1 MSEIYFDKQT
11 ECMSRSQLE
20 NLQSER
26 LRDLTAYVYERVPF
40 YRNKMDAQRVKPADI
55 KSIRDIVKLPFTEK
69 SDLRDNYPFNMF
81 AVPKK
86 DVVRIHASSGTT
98 GKMTVVGYT
107 QKDLDT
113 WGQSIARSLMCA
125 GVTRESTVQVAF
137 GYGMFT
143 GGLGLHGGA
152 EMIGARVVPA
162 SSGNTARQIMLL
174 KDFEVDALCCTPSY
188 AAYLSDYIQQS
199 GYDIKDFN
207 LKSGLFGAEPWSEE
221 MRKNIERKLHI
232 KALDIYGLSEI
243 MGPGV
248 AVECGCQNGMHVW
261 EDFYYPEILDDHFCQ
276 LPYGER
282 GELVFTT
289 LNKEAIPLLRYR
301 TKDICSL
308 DDSPCKCGRTHV
320 RMGKIM
326 GRTDDML
333 IIRGVNVFPSQ
344 IETVLLQMG
353 NVAPHYQLIV
363 GRENNT
369 DTLEICVELVNSMFS
384 DEIKNLEGIRDQIE
398 SRVHSLLGISARV
411 RLVEPNSIPRSEG
424 KAVRVIDKRKI

>member
-1 MSEIYFDKQT
+1 MAENYFDRET
-11 ECMSRSQLE
+11 ECLSRSQLE

-26 LRDLTAYVYERVPF
+26 LRELTAYVYERVPF
-40 YRNKMDAQRVKPADI
+40 YRKKMDAQKVKPSDI
-55 KSIRDIVKLPFTEK
+55 RSIRDIVKLPFTEK
-69 SDLRDNYPFNMF
+69 SDLRDNYPFDLF

-86 DVVRIHASSGTT
+86 DVVRLHASSGTT

-107 QKDLDT
+107 RKDLDT
-113 WGQSIARSLMCA
+113 WGQSVARSLACA
-125 GVTRESTVQVAF
+125 GVTRDSTVQVSF

-152 EMIGARVVPA
+152 ETIGARVVPA

-174 KDFEVDALCCTPSY
+174 KDFEVDTLCCTPSY
-188 AAYLSDYIQQS
+188 AAYIGDAIEQH
-199 GYDIKDFN
+199 GYNIRDFH

-221 MRKNIERKLHI
+221 MRKTIERKLKI

-248 AVECGCQNGMHVW
+248 AVECPYQNGMHVW
-261 EDFYYPEILDDHFCQ
+261 EDFYYPEIVDDHFCQ
-276 LPYGER
+276 LPFGER
-282 GELVFTT
+282 GELIFTT
-289 LNKEAIPLLRYR
+289 LNKEAMPLLRYR

-308 DDSPCKCGRTHV
+308 DDSPCACGRTHV

-326 GRTDDML
+326 GRKDDML
-333 IIRGVNVFPSQ
+333 IIRGINVFPSQ

-353 NVAPHYQLIV
+353 NVAPHYQLII

-369 DTLEICVELVNSMFS
+369 DTLEICVELTGSFFS
-384 DEIKNLEGIRDQIE
+384 DEVRNLEDVRDRIE
-398 SRVHSLLGISARV
+398 KRVHSVLGLSAKV
-411 RLVEPNSIPRSEG
+411 KLVEQNSIPRSEG
-424 KAVRVIDKRKI
+424 KAVRVIDNRKI